1 MAPIPDAAPAPAADP
16 APAPAPCPARSAS
29 SATQAGRAHTVHASQ
44 LTWCCRKLRPLSQQA
59 GGRRRGRSFTV
70 TWDTAQPQVDLRGGG
85 RGLRRG
91 GASLKNWTG
100 DSLLPG
106 RWSRSATHEVPFGG
120 ADLSPPFP
128 FSLPHSSPHSSLM
141 LSFARLSL
149 HTHSFTFSLVASLHS
164 LALFHVFI
172 YSFLTFLTSLLPPSF
187 IHLPVSSVIHFLISP
202 CITSF
207 PSSISYFFTHHPSC
221 SLLAPSLTPSLN
233 RSYPRSF
240 CLPFLPSFIVRVR
253 PSLSYLLASIHWP
266 RHLFLVSPLFPPF

>member
-1 MAPIPDAAPAPAADP
+1 MGHRAA
-16 APAPAPCPARSAS
+16 AS
-29 SATQAGRAHTVHASQ
+29 GLTGR
-44 LTWCCRKLRPLSQQA
+44 
-59 GGRRRGRSFTV
+59 
-70 TWDTAQPQVDLRGGG
+70 G

-91 GASLKNWTG
+91 GASLKNRTG

-149 HTHSFTFSLVASLHS
+149 HTHSFTISLVASLHS

-233 RSYPRSF
+233 RSYPRSLSSF
-240 CLPFLPSFIVRVR
+240 PSFLYC
-253 PSLSYLLASIHWP
+253 PSSSLSLLSPRFLIHWP